1 MKLRKSRE
9 SSAAMLKNASSGTMK
24 PLAQGGHQ
32 VLANTADSPVDAAR
46 KPRSFSSAPL
56 SLGGGQGTPP
66 RLDQAIDQATVKE
79 ALLFRR
85 LS

>member
-1 MKLRKSRE
+1 MIHRKSKE
-9 SSAAMLKNASSGTMK
+9 SSAAMLENAGSSTMK
-24 PLAQGGHQ
+24 RLAQGGHQ
-32 VLANTADSPVDAAR
+32 VLADTADSPVDTAR
-46 KPRSFSSAPL
+46 KPRSLISAPL